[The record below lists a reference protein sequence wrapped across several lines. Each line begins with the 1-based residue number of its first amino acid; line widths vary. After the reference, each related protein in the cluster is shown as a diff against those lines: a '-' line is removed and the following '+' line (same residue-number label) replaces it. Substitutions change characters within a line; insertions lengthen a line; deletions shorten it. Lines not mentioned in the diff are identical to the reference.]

1 MWTRACCRYNL
12 SPNTPDLGPGAAVH
26 ISDPAEPV
34 GSWLKAAGSVHSH
47 AVEEGS
53 TVPSAALVAAREGRV
68 TGR

>member
-1 MWTRACCRYNL
+1 MWIRARCRYNL

-47 AVEEGS
+47 AVEEGN